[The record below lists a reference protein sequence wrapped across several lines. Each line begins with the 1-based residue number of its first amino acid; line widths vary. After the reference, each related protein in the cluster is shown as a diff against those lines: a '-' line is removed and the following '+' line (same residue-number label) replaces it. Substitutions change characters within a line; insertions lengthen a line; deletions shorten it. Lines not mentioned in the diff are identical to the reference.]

1 VPSLK
6 IDIIVDDQGRPVINN
21 VTQSMRELAG
31 ATKQADASLRT
42 HTVSTKGHE
51 SSMAGLTR
59 TALRLYAAYY
69 VVSSGIQGVTSLL
82 MQGVKAI
89 DDYNLSIAKM
99 AAMMTGM
106 MEPNGKGLAEQY
118 QEAHAYASQL
128 NVMIEQVDKNTL
140 LTASDLRQ
148 ITEEMLKQ
156 GVVVDTN
163 NKKQVE
169 AFTNISNALA
179 VIAAGAPNKE
189 IQLRQEIRA
198 LLSGQLRDTD
208 QLSKMLNAQTGN
220 LKEQIEKH
228 KEQGD
233 LIEWLGQELRGFA
246 AAQGDINSSWEAMK
260 TSLETIY
267 NQILRTGFQSAFRD
281 ITGSTKKLSDWATEH
296 RYQIAEILEKG
307 YAYIKIAFYD
317 IKNLALDVWSIM
329 KGYEPLLRTVG
340 GLALGLADAFGGVYA
355 RLRPIAEITGTILA
369 GWLEIATAVLRFNP
383 AVLAARMAIQGPGA
397 VWKDVTDT
405 YERGKGIR
413 DKLEGYKMADIPA
426 AMAKGASDRKAYQDA
441 ILAGLEGSS
450 YDITGWGGAAKPKLK
465 TYTGGDDKKKAA
477 DAYATALRQITDE
490 TKAWQDK
497 IAELNPALDKE
508 DNAILKLTNDA
519 DTLIKKLQDQAAKG
533 KVNVADQIATIRAGL
548 EQGIQYISEKEMTRL
563 YDEYQKLVSDEVDY
577 GLTENERAA
586 NLIIHKEEEKI
597 DKLADIWARGAITDQ
612 EFYDLL
618 DRIHSNSLAA
628 RLDKETEY
636 AKKVADINYG
646 MINGI
651 RGMEQWAYDLEMQQ
665 IEARAAAYLKDG
677 ADQRAVAAWTAN
689 EQQKAWVK
697 LAQRSNSVTAGISAA
712 WYDLYQNQL
721 TWGQASYN
729 VMIDLYQNMGD
740 AFGSSFYDVIT
751 GDLDDLSDVWDNFWK
766 SMLTSMTNQLG
777 QMVAQWL
784 LFNTILGSTSGT
796 SFGGMSFGGMT
807 GSGGLGSLSS
817 MASLGTTA
825 YSLLGGAGA
834 AGGMLEAGIPLA
846 MSSAEYVPAMA
857 STGLFGGLGEGAM
870 SLFSAIPGWGWALGG
885 ASLLGGLFGGDIISG
900 VGDVVSDIGSGIGDV
915 FDDIGDW
922 FGDGAAFSGGRVTP
936 FARGGIFNSP
946 TLFPM
951 ASGMGL
957 MGEAGP
963 EAVMPLTRGSDGKLG
978 VKAQGGAGGFS
989 IGELKI
995 FIGDKEIREIARA
1008 EADGQIVARNQRG
1021 SKLNPVDRVYQ

>member
-1 VPSLK
+1 MPSLK
-6 IDIIVDDQGRPVINN
+6 IDIIVDDKGRPVIDR
-21 VTQSMRELAG
+21 TSASLRELSG
-31 ATKQADASLRT
+31 ATKQADSALKS
-42 HTVSTKGHE
+42 HTGSTNNHE
-51 SSMAGLTR
+51 ASMAGLTR
-59 TALRLYAAYY
+59 TVLRLYAAYY
-69 VVSSGIQGVTSLL
+69 VVSSGIQAVTGLL
-82 MQGVKAI
+82 LQGVKAI

-118 QEAHAYASQL
+118 QDAHAYATQL

-220 LKEQIEKH
+220 LKEQIEKY

-281 ITGSTKKLSDWATEH
+281 ILGSTKSLSDWATEH
-296 RYQIAEILEKG
+296 RYQIGEIMEKG

-329 KGYEPLLRTVG
+329 QGYEPLLRTVG
-340 GLALGLADAFGGVYA
+340 GAVLVVADKFGGVYA
-355 RLRPIAEITGTILA
+355 ALRPIAEITGTILA
-369 GWLEIATAVLRFNP
+369 GWLEIGMAVLRFNP
-383 AVLAARMAIQGPGA
+383 AVLAARIAAQGPSA
-397 VWKDVTDT
+397 VWQDVTDT
-405 YERGKGIR
+405 YGRMTGIR
-413 DKLEGYKMADIPA
+413 DKLQGYKMADIPKAVTDSLA
-426 AMAKGASDRKAYQDA
+426 ARQANKEK

-465 TYTGGDDKKKAA
+465 TYTGDDGKKAA
-477 DAYATALRQITDE
+477 DTYATALRQITDE

-519 DTLIKKLQDQAAKG
+519 DTLIKKLQDQGAKG
-533 KVNVADQIATIRAGL
+533 KINVADQIATIRAGL
-548 EQGIQYISEKEMTRL
+548 EQGIQYISEKEMTKL
-563 YDEYQKLVSDEVDY
+563 YEDYQKLVSDEVEY

-586 NLIIHKEEEKI
+586 NIIIHKEEEKI
-597 DKLADIWARGAITDQ
+597 AKLADLWARDAITNQ

-618 DRIHSNSLAA
+618 DRIQANSLAA

-646 MINGI
+646 MITGI
-651 RGMEQWAYDLEMQQ
+651 RGMEQWAYDLEMSQ
-665 IEARAAAYLKDG
+665 IDAKAAAYLKDG
-677 ADQRAVAAWTAN
+677 ADQRAVAAWVAN

-697 LAQRSNSVTAGISAA
+697 LAQKSNSITAGISAA

-721 TWGQASYN
+721 TWGQAGYN
-729 VMIDLYQNMGD
+729 VMVDLYQSMGD

-751 GDLDDLSDVWDNFWK
+751 GDLEDLSDVWDNFWQ

-796 SFGGMSFGGMT
+796 SFGGMSFEGMAGGAA
-807 GSGGLGSLSS
+807 GGLGSLSS

-870 SLFSAIPGWGWALGG
+870 SLFAAIPGWGWALGG
-885 ASLLGGLFGGDIISG
+885 GALLAGLFGEDIISG
-900 VGDVVSDIGSGIGDV
+900 VGDVVSDIGSSIGDV

-922 FGDGAAFSGGRVTP
+922 FGNGAAFSGGRVMP
-936 FARGGIFNSP
+936 FARGGIFDSP

-978 VKAQGGAGGFS
+978 VKASGGAGLS
-989 IGELKI
+989 IGTLKI
-995 FIGDKEIREIARA
+995 YIGNTEIKDIARV
-1008 EADGQIVARNQRG
+1008 EADGVVVARNERG
-1021 SKLNPVDRVYQ
+1021 VNPTTRVYS